1 MHGKWKVVF
10 VAAAILVALTGGIMA
25 LDRSGLLSEGDIAPD
40 FTARLSSGEEITLSQ
55 YRGKKNVVLSFYPAD
70 FTAGC
75 TSQACSYRDRYQQV
89 VGLDAVILGVSTD
102 GMTKHQEFSQAYQLP
117 FPLVSDPER
126 AIIRLYGAAR
136 FGGGLLPTKRVS
148 YVIDK
153 EGVIRLVT
161 HHEFA
166 VQRHIEDILRVLAQ
180 LEIPVKQT

>member
-1 MHGKWKVVF
+1 VSLT
-10 VAAAILVALTGGIMA
+10 AAAVLVALAGGSMA
-25 LDRSGLLSEGDIAPD
+25 LDRSGLLSEGNVAPE
-40 FTARLSSGEEITLSQ
+40 FTARLSSGEEVTLSQ

-70 FTAGC
+70 FTSGC

-89 VGLDAVILGVSTD
+89 VSLDAVILGISTD

-117 FPLVSDPER
+117 YPLVSDPER
-126 AIIRLYGAAR
+126 AIVKLYGAAR

-153 EGVIRLVT
+153 EGVIRLVA

-166 VQRHIEDILRVLAQ
+166 VQRHIEEILKVLALLQ
-180 LEIPVKQT
+180 KPVKQT